1 MNDALAVPGTVVL
14 LGGTSDIGLAIVGQ
28 LVARGTRTVVLA
40 GRDRAALQHAGERL
54 GDAKVHVVSYD
65 STDDDAHTATVD
77 EIASMVGDIDMVVC
91 AVGVLGEQEQL
102 EQDPIAASQLLRAN
116 FVGPAATLL
125 AVTQRMRTQGH
136 GRLVVLSSV
145 AGERVRG
152 ENFIYGS
159 SKAGLDGFSVGLG
172 DAVAASGID
181 VLVVRPGFVRTR
193 MTAGRE
199 AVPFTSTAEE
209 VAAATIRALER
220 GDARTRGIV
229 WVPGILRL
237 VMIVLRHMPRKLFR
251 RLFS

>member
-14 LGGTSDIGLAIVGQ
+14 LGGTSEIGLAIVGQ
-28 LVARGTRTVVLA
+28 LVARGARTVVLA
-40 GRDRAALQHAGERL
+40 GRDRTALQHAGERF

-65 STDDDAHTATVD
+65 VTDDNAHTATID
-77 EIASMVGDIDMVVC
+77 EIAGMIGDLDLVIC
-91 AVGVLGEQEQL
+91 AVGVLGEQKKL
-102 EQDPIAASQLLRAN
+102 EADPVAAGQLLRTN

-125 AVTQRMRTQGH
+125 AVAAHMRAQGH

-159 SKAGLDGFSVGLG
+159 SKAGLDGFSLALG
-172 DAVAASGID
+172 DTLHASGVK

-193 MTAGRE
+193 MTAGRD
-199 AVPFTSTAEE
+199 AVPFATTAEE
-209 VAAATIRALER
+209 VAAATIRGLER
-220 GDARTRGIV
+220 GDDIV
-229 WVPGILRL
+229 WAPGILRW
-237 VMIVLRHMPRKLFR
+237 VMVVARHLPRALFR

>member
-1 MNDALAVPGTVVL
+1 MNDALAVPSTVVL
-14 LGGTSDIGLAIVGQ
+14 FGGTSDIGLAIVGQ

-40 GRDRAALQHAGERL
+40 GRDRAALQQAGERL

-65 STDDDAHTATVD
+65 TTDDTAHTATVD

-102 EQDPIAASQLLRAN
+102 ERDPVAASELLRTN

-125 AVTQRMRTQGH
+125 AVTQHMRVQGH

-159 SKAGLDGFSVGLG
+159 SKAGLDGFSLGLG
-172 DAVAASGID
+172 DALATSGID

-199 AVPFTSTAEE
+199 AVPLSSTAEE
-209 VAAATIRALER
+209 VAAATIRGLER
-220 GDARTRGIV
+220 GDGIV
-229 WVPGILRL
+229 WVPGVFRW
-237 VMIVLRHMPRKLFR
+237 VMAVLRHMPRALFR

>member
-14 LGGTSDIGLAIVGQ
+14 LGGTSDIGLA
-28 LVARGTRTVVLA
+28 
-40 GRDRAALQHAGERL
+40 GRDRTALQHAGERL

-65 STDDDAHTATVD
+65 STNDEAHTATVD
-77 EIASMVGDIDMVVC
+77 EIASIVGDIDMVVC
-91 AVGVLGEQEQL
+91 AVGLLGDQEQL
-102 EQDPIAASQLLRAN
+102 QRDPVAASQLLRVN

-125 AVTQRMRTQGH
+125 AVAERMRVQGH

-159 SKAGLDGFSVGLG
+159 SKAGLDGFSLGLG
-172 DAVAASGID
+172 DALALSGVD
-181 VLVVRPGFVRTR
+181 VLVVRPGFVRTK

-199 AVPFTSTAEE
+199 SVPLTSTAEE
-209 VAAATIRALER
+209 VAAATMRGLER
-220 GDARTRGIV
+220 GDSIV
-229 WVPGILRL
+229 WVPGIFRW
-237 VMIVLRHMPRKLFR
+237 VMVVLRHMPRALFR

>member
-40 GRDRAALQHAGERL
+40 GRDRAALEHAGERL

-65 STDDDAHTATVD
+65 STEDAHTATVN
-77 EIASMVGDIDMVVC
+77 EIAGMVGDIDMVVC

-102 EQDPIAASQLLRAN
+102 ERDPVAASELLRTN

-125 AVTQRMRTQGH
+125 ALSQHMRAQGH

-159 SKAGLDGFSVGLG
+159 SKAGLDGFSLGLG
-172 DAVAASGID
+172 DALAASGIH

-199 AVPFTSTAEE
+199 AVPLTSTAEE
-209 VAAATIRALER
+209 VAAATIRGLER
-220 GDARTRGIV
+220 GDSIV
-229 WVPGILRL
+229 WVPGVFRW
-237 VMIVLRHMPRKLFR
+237 VMAVLRHMPRSLFR